1 MAQHSRI
8 LEKMSN
14 DQETDQLTV
23 ISDFTFSCMSVFDT
37 GMIEIVRNAIT
48 IASLQRSQGGMA
60 GAFKNNALYDWL
72 ERKCPFQEKV
82 SRYTV
87 LILCHVSCLLS
98 FYQICFLYCLD
109 KQIFDHSLPFV
120 LNFGAT
126 ALSSYGEVCELV
138 CRLLCSYICAGY
150 RRPPQRQH
158 YDHWSR

>member
-1 MAQHSRI
+1 MAQRSKI
-8 LEKMSN
+8 LKIISN
-14 DQETDQLTV
+14 DQETDQLTA
-23 ISDFTFSCMSVFDT
+23 ISDFTSSCMSVFDT

-48 IASLQRSQGGMA
+48 MASVQRSQGGVA

-87 LILCHVSCLLS
+87 LIPSHVSCLLL

-109 KQIFDHSLPFV
+109 KQIFDHSLLFV
-120 LNFGAT
+120 LDFGAT
-126 ALSSYGEVCELV
+126 VLSSYGEVCELV

-158 YDHWSR
+158 YDH